1 MYTPKPDKERT
12 EQPFGCFVFLCL
24 KWPKILDG
32 RLRMSIL
39 QYIRYFVIGVIPLT
53 AIVIIM
59 NAIAY
64 GCTIAPDYISIILGI
79 IVLAYLVAFIIIIGT
94 IIDEAYLRK

>member
-1 MYTPKPDKERT
+1 MEPI
-12 EQPFGCFVFLCL
+12 FLAYV
-24 KWPKILDG
+24 G
-32 RLRMSIL
+32 
-39 QYIRYFVIGVIPLT
+39 IGLMIGLCGVGS
-53 AIVIIM
+53 
-59 NAIAY
+59 AY

>member
-1 MYTPKPDKERT
+1 
-12 EQPFGCFVFLCL
+12 
-24 KWPKILDG
+24 
-32 RLRMSIL
+32 MSIL

-53 AIVIIM
+53 AVVIIM
-59 NAIAY
+59 TVIAY
-64 GCTIAPDYISIILGI
+64 GCTVAPDYISIILGI